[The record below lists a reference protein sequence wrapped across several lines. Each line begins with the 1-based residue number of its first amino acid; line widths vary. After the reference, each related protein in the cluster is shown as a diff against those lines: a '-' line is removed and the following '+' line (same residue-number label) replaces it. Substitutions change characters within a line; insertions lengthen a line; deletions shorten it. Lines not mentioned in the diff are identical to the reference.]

1 MIAVPKSVMPKG
13 VEHIT
18 RKCQFTNSIHVP
30 KSVMPKGVEHTA
42 REGDGLSPPARAE
55 VSDAERR

>member
-1 MIAVPKSVMPKG
+1 MKSVMPKGVEHVPFRAACLGRVRVMKSVMPKG

-18 RKCQFTNSIHVP
+18 VRCSSLPLV
-30 KSVMPKGVEHTA
+30 S
-42 REGDGLSPPARAE
+42 DE